1 MVRASEP
8 TDDVHG
14 NVNMPLNLKIILKH
28 SPFKPKTI
36 ELVLF
41 ITSCDDTR
49 KRVRFRVRVT
59 ELLTSHRGGG
69 VEVLSTGKYQQL
81 SGQVELRVLRLSRE
95 SGGEIQS
102 VRESPDGHALLGDF
116 D

>member
-1 MVRASEP
+1 M
-8 TDDVHG
+8 
-14 NVNMPLNLKIILKH
+14 
-28 SPFKPKTI
+28 
-36 ELVLF
+36 
-41 ITSCDDTR
+41 
-49 KRVRFRVRVT
+49 
-59 ELLTSHRGGG
+59 
-69 VEVLSTGKYQQL
+69 LSTGKYQQL